1 MKLEELKKYIAMGR
15 EIEFSY
21 QEERYSITY
30 AFEDNLQ
37 VISFCQ
43 FNHVCTDYHTID
55 EFLSTA
61 TIGETYLRDMICL
74 AEDIVVY

>member
-21 QEERYSITY
+21 QEEQYSITY
-30 AFEDNLQ
+30 AFEGNLQ

-43 FNHVCTDYHTID
+43 FNQACVDYHNMD
-55 EFLSTA
+55 ELLSSA
-61 TIGETYLRDMICL
+61 MIGETYLRDMIHL
-74 AEDIVVY
+74 AEDVVVY